1 MKVLDSNDSIS
12 IKKLEAR
19 QNEIRDLRNRAD
31 EMIKEGK
38 SKDAIVFLEKAS
50 QLTVYVDNSL
60 EIKIIGDDSDVE
72 LRRLLNKQIEELR
85 AL

>member
-31 EMIKEGK
+31 EMIKDGK

-50 QLTVYVDNSL
+50 RLTAYVDNSL
-60 EIKIIGDDSDVE
+60 EVKIIGDDSDVE